1 MSFRIPWAKP
11 MFTDRE
17 RRLVLEALEST
28 WISGGPFVDRLERE
42 FTAHHGVAH
51 GLAVSNGTT
60 ALQVALLA
68 LGVGPGDEVIVP
80 GFCFVAPANMVI
92 ACGARPLFV
101 DVEADTWSI
110 DVDAVA
116 GALTSRTKAVI
127 AVHNYGNVA
136 DLTALRGLC
145 DRAGVA
151 LVEDVAE
158 SAFSRRDGRFAGTV
172 GDLGCFSFQA
182 TKTITTGEGGFVLT
196 SRADLYER
204 MRVMRDHGMRRGKRY
219 WHDEVGFNFRLTNLQ
234 AALGCAQLEVLAR
247 IIGER
252 ARVWNRYRALLGDA
266 AGVTLQHFPAGVD
279 PVVWAVACRLDVS
292 RFGPRDG
299 VIAALAQAGIETRPG
314 FYPFHVMP
322 LYQAHGA
329 APLPTAESVGAQVIS
344 VPTFP
349 TLTDEE
355 IAEVC
360 NKLLELRR

>member
-17 RRLVLEALEST
+17 RRHVIEALEST
-28 WISGGPFVDRLERE
+28 WISGGPYVDRLERE
-42 FTAHHGVAH
+42 FTAHHGAPY
-51 GLAVSNGTT
+51 GIAVSNGTT

-80 GFCFVAPANMVI
+80 GYCFVAPGNMVI
-92 ACGARPLFV
+92 ACGAQPVFV
-101 DVEADTWSI
+101 DIEADTWSV

-116 GALTSRTKAVI
+116 TAITPRTRAII
-127 AVHNYGNVA
+127 AVHNYGNVC
-136 DLTALRGLC
+136 DLTALRHVC

-158 SAFSRRDGRFAGTV
+158 SAFSKRDGQFAGTV

-196 SRADLYER
+196 PRQDLYDK
-204 MRVMRDHGMRRGKRY
+204 MRTIRDHGMRRGKRY

-234 AALGCAQLEVLAR
+234 AALGCAQLEVLDQ
-247 IIGER
+247 IIAER
-252 ARVWNRYRALLGDA
+252 GRVWRGYQSQLGGV
-266 AGVTLQHFPAGVD
+266 AGVALQHFQPGVE
-279 PVVWAVACRLDVS
+279 PVMWAVALRLDE
-292 RFGPRDG
+292 RQFGARDG
-299 VIAALAQAGIETRPG
+299 VIDKLAAAGIETRPG

-322 LYQAHGA
+322 LYQRYGA
-329 APLPTAESVGAQVIS
+329 RPLAVAEEVGARVIS

-349 TLTDEE
+349 ALTDEE
-355 IAEVC
+355 IADVC
-360 NKLLELRR
+360 THLRELAT